1 MKRPQL
7 VSRGTLNRLLNSASD
22 ARNRQEFQE
31 CVAILERA
39 SRLDPANAQILLN
52 LGQAHGNNFD
62 YAAAERSF
70 EKAIRVAP
78 KKTEALAAAASR
90 ALGFENH
97 NMAGHFYRLA
107 AEQKDVSPDALVAL
121 AEISE
126 RQRRLEDA
134 AQLVERASR
143 LKPDFPPALLVRAR
157 LERQAGQLA
166 EAEKI
171 LISFPANAER
181 DVQARAQYELG
192 SILDRQGR
200 YDEAMAA
207 WLAAKKLLTPDAA
220 PHIAGAE
227 SVRSRLKRLREKVTA
242 DVFRG
247 WHEGRRE
254 LQPQHRL
261 ALLCG
266 HPRSGTT
273 LLEQVLDAHPDIV
286 SAEEIS
292 IFHDHAY
299 PVLSR
304 VAPPEADILSVL
316 DSAPVSRLQEARHN
330 YFRCME
336 SFLGKPVGGRLL
348 IDKNPILTFLI
359 APFIR
364 IFPETKFLVALRDP
378 RDVVLSCFMQSLSL
392 NQTAAAFL
400 TLAGGVEDY
409 VALMTMWTTLR
420 PIIKNPW
427 LEVRYEDMVADLESV
442 ARRTLDFLGVS
453 WNPTVLKFDEH
464 ARQKLVRSPTYADV
478 AKPVFKTAVG
488 RWRNYQKYLEPHLAK
503 LEPFVK
509 AFGYE

>member
-7 VSRGTLNRLLNSASD
+7 VSRGTLNRLLNSADD

-52 LGQAHGNNFD
+52 LGQAHGMNFD

-78 KKTEALAAAASR
+78 KKTEALAGAALR

-97 NMAGHFYRLA
+97 NMAGHYYRLA

-157 LERQAGQLA
+157 LERQAGRLA

-247 WHEGRRE
+247 WHEGRR
-254 LQPQHRL
+254 L
-261 ALLCG
+261 
-266 HPRSGTT
+266 
-273 LLEQVLDAHPDIV
+273 
-286 SAEEIS
+286 
-292 IFHDHAY
+292 FW
-299 PVLSR
+299 SR
-304 VAPPEADILSVL
+304 CS
-316 DSAPVSRLQEARHN
+316 
-330 YFRCME
+330 M
-336 SFLGKPVGGRLL
+336 
-348 IDKNPILTFLI
+348 
-359 APFIR
+359 
-364 IFPETKFLVALRDP
+364 
-378 RDVVLSCFMQSLSL
+378 
-392 NQTAAAFL
+392 
-400 TLAGGVEDY
+400 
-409 VALMTMWTTLR
+409 
-420 PIIKNPW
+420 
-427 LEVRYEDMVADLESV
+427 
-442 ARRTLDFLGVS
+442 RTRTS
-453 WNPTVLKFDEH
+453 SPLK
-464 ARQKLVRSPTYADV
+464 K
-478 AKPVFKTAVG
+478 
-488 RWRNYQKYLEPHLAK
+488 
-503 LEPFVK
+503 
-509 AFGYE
+509 